1 MGSTADDS
9 PPSDFYNFMAQVFL
23 WILLAGFL
31 VLPSTFPNIQTIV
44 KDSTTLTKVVHTV
57 RNVPLLV
64 IAFTLCGIG
73 TFGLCLLWLKW
84 WHKYAWLLSTIFI
97 PGMFTGLSGVISTF
111 VNIYGAQ
118 EGVHYGATTIATV
131 AATGG
136 CSVICGFLALIHAFL
151 KRREARRGA

>member
-57 RNVPLLV
+57 RNVPL
-64 IAFTLCGIG
+64 
-73 TFGLCLLWLKW
+73 
-84 WHKYAWLLSTIFI
+84 
-97 PGMFTGLSGVISTF
+97 
-111 VNIYGAQ
+111 
-118 EGVHYGATTIATV
+118 
-131 AATGG
+131 
-136 CSVICGFLALIHAFL
+136 
-151 KRREARRGA
+151 